1 MMSLPRFNVG
11 IYLTLLAG
19 STLNLG
25 GSTFNLTSLDVR
37 REILTSEVDLRVEK
51 GNITDGRTLVTKV

>member
-25 GSTFNLTSLDVR
+25 GSTLNLTSLDVR
-37 REILTSEVDLRVEK
+37 REILTSDVDLRVEK
-51 GNITDGRTLVTKV
+51 GNITDGRTPITKV